1 MNVFLIVPRSLSPK
15 QTYREYPL
23 GAGLIATSLRRAGCN
38 ATVYDQSAEGLD
50 EGPLWARLAEFQPDV
65 VGFSVITPG
74 YPVARQQI
82 RQLRRERPDIH
93 IVVGGIHASLFPD
106 DFLVDGADA
115 VVVGDGCEPMISLVD
130 RIRRGLPWDDVPGLV
145 GRTPGHHVG
154 HRVPTVVVDKLFRN
168 APWAPGRE
176 PSTHGRGRRSPG
188 ADPGIVDRDVY
199 NLPLYAHHSMLASL
213 GCPYRCTYCCN
224 FAGTILR
231 QGVTIRSC
239 DCICEEI
246 DYLVTRYGAKQVF
259 FVDDIF
265 LVQRAN
271 VLEFCRSLARRQPG
285 LQWIAQMRADA
296 LDDEVAAEMAAAG
309 CRRIYFGVESG
320 SDAVLQRVHKGM
332 DRESIR
338 LGIESVKKAGIRIK
352 TGWVYGLPGTI
363 DEQYESVAF
372 MRELHP
378 HEISIH
384 QLIPFPGTEYYAH
397 PARHGIRIRDP
408 KDFASFCYG
417 GMGDNVTFDYLSQ
430 GQLIELLEYTVN
442 VLQSDGYTNS
452 DLATA
457 ETPYVFST
465 PLNSMSMSVFHAEGS
480 KGLMK

>member
-23 GAGLIATSLRRAGCN
+23 GAGLVATSLRRAGGN
-38 ATVYDQSAEGLD
+38 AIVYDQSAEGPD
-50 EGPLWARLAEFQPDV
+50 EGPLWARLEAFQPDV

-74 YPVARQQI
+74 YPAASQQI
-82 RQLRRERPDIH
+82 RQLRRERPDLP
-93 IVVGGIHASLFPD
+93 IVVGGIHASLFPE
-106 DFLVDGADA
+106 DFLADGADA
-115 VVVGDGCEPMISLVD
+115 VVVGDGCEPVVSLVD

-145 GRTPGHHVG
+145 GRTTGGRFFH
-154 HRVPTVVVDKLFRN
+154 N
-168 APWAPGRE
+168 AAA
-176 PSTHGRGRRSPG
+176 RRLPG
-188 ADPGIVDRDVY
+188 ADPGIIDRDVY

-213 GCPYRCTYCCN
+213 GCPYRCTFCCN
-224 FAGTILR
+224 FTGRLLQ

-239 DCICEEI
+239 DALCAEI
-246 DYLVTRYGAKQVF
+246 DYLVTRYGAQQVF

-271 VLEFCRSLARRQPG
+271 VLEFCRSLARRGARSGTRYAGSGAG

-296 LDDEVAAEMAAAG
+296 LDDEVAGEMAAAG

-320 SDAVLQRVHKGM
+320 SEAVLRRVRKGA
-332 DRESIR
+332 DRESMR
-338 LGIESVKKAGIRIK
+338 LGIESAKKAGIRVK
-352 TGWVYGLPGTI
+352 TGWVYGLPGTL
-363 DEQYESVAF
+363 DQQYESVAF
-372 MRELHP
+372 MRELRP

-397 PARHGIRIRDP
+397 PERHGIRIRDP

-417 GMGDNVTFDYLSQ
+417 GMGDNVSFDYLSS
-430 GQLIELLEYTVN
+430 GQLRELLEHTVD
-442 VLQSDGYTNS
+442 VLRSDGYIDS

-465 PLNSMSMSVFHAEGS
+465 PLNSLSMNVFHAAES
-480 KGLMK
+480 KADHYS

>member
-23 GAGLIATSLRRAGCN
+23 GVGLIATSLRRAGCN
-38 ATVYDQSAEGLD
+38 ATVYDQSAEGPDD
-50 EGPLWARLAEFQPDV
+50 ELLWARLAQFQPDV
-65 VGFSVITPG
+65 VGFSVVTPG
-74 YPVARQQI
+74 YPMARQQI
-82 RQLRRERPDIH
+82 RRLRGERPDLP
-93 IVVGGIHASLFPD
+93 IVVGGIHASLFPE
-106 DFLVDGADA
+106 DFLADGASA
-115 VVVGDGCEPMISLVD
+115 VVVGDGCEPMTFLID
-130 RIRRGLPWDDVPGLV
+130 RIRRGLPWDTVPGLV
-145 GRTPGHHVG
+145 GRATASRAHEGQI
-154 HRVPTVVVDKLFRN
+154 FRN
-168 APWAPGRE
+168 AP
-176 PSTHGRGRRSPG
+176 TRRLLG
-188 ADPGIVDRDVY
+188 ADPGIIDRDVY
-199 NLPLYAHHSMLASL
+199 NLPLYLHHLMLASL
-213 GCPYRCTYCCN
+213 GCPFRCTFCCN
-224 FAGTILR
+224 FTGRLLQ

-239 DCICEEI
+239 DRLCEEI

-271 VLEFCRSLARRQPG
+271 VLEFCRSLAQRQPG

-296 LDDEVAAEMAAAG
+296 LDDEVAAAMAAAG

-320 SDAVLQRVHKGM
+320 SEAILRRVHKGT

-338 LGIESVKKAGIRIK
+338 LGIDSAKKAGIRVK
-352 TGWVYGLPGTI
+352 TGWVFGLPGSV

-372 MRELHP
+372 MRELRP

-384 QLIPFPGTEYYAH
+384 QLIPFPGTKYYAH
-397 PARHGIRIRDP
+397 PERHGIRIRDP

-417 GMGDNVTFDYLSQ
+417 GMGDNVSFDYFSQ

-452 DLATA
+452 DIATA

-465 PLNSMSMSVFHAEGS
+465 PLNSMSMSVFHAEGRES
-480 KGLMK
+480 SENGGTRLTRPHTH

>member
-1 MNVFLIVPRSLSPK
+1 M
-15 QTYREYPL
+15 
-23 GAGLIATSLRRAGCN
+23 
-38 ATVYDQSAEGLD
+38 
-50 EGPLWARLAEFQPDV
+50 PDV
-65 VGFSVITPG
+65 
-74 YPVARQQI
+74 
-82 RQLRRERPDIH
+82 
-93 IVVGGIHASLFPD
+93 
-106 DFLVDGADA
+106 
-115 VVVGDGCEPMISLVD
+115 
-130 RIRRGLPWDDVPGLV
+130 
-145 GRTPGHHVG
+145 
-154 HRVPTVVVDKLFRN
+154 
-168 APWAPGRE
+168 
-176 PSTHGRGRRSPG
+176 
-188 ADPGIVDRDVY
+188 DPGIIDRDVY
-199 NLPLYAHHSMLASL
+199 NLPLYSHHSMLASL
-213 GCPYRCTYCCN
+213 GCPYRCTFCCN
-224 FAGTILR
+224 FTGRLLQ

-239 DCICEEI
+239 DRLCEEI

-271 VLEFCRSLARRQPG
+271 ALEFCRNLARRQPG

-320 SDAVLQRVHKGM
+320 SEAVLRRVRKGA

-338 LGIESVKKAGIRIK
+338 LGIESAKKAGIRVK
-352 TGWVYGLPGTI
+352 TGWVFGLPGTL

-372 MRELHP
+372 MRELRP

-397 PARHGIRIRDP
+397 PQRHGIRIRDP

-417 GMGDNVTFDYLSQ
+417 GMGDNVSFDYLSQ
-430 GQLIELLEYTVN
+430 GQLIELLEYTVD

-465 PLNSMSMSVFHAEGS
+465 PLNSMSMSVFHSQDPTSATKRQPRSGGPPIDRLLHP
-480 KGLMK
+480 KG